1 MLLVKVKDGCLPK
14 RAHPWDAG
22 LDLCSAEDVEIR
34 PGELRGVR
42 TGISVALPKGTV
54 GLIKDRS
61 GLAKRGLH
69 VLAGVIDPNY
79 RGEIIVLVKNLGNDV
94 IKIKK
99 GDRFA
104 QLLVIPIIYA
114 EPVEVEELPESERG
128 ERGFGST
135 GL

>member
-1 MLLVKVKDGCLPK
+1 MLVKVEGGCLPK

-22 LDLCSAEDVEIR
+22 LDLCSAEDVEIK
-34 PGELRGVR
+34 PGELKGIR
-42 TGISVALPKGTV
+42 TGIRIALPKGTV

-61 GLAKRGLH
+61 GMAKKGLH

-79 RGEIIVLVKNLGNDV
+79 RGEIIVLVKNLGNEV

-99 GDRFA
+99 GERFA
-104 QLLVIPIIYA
+104 QILIIPIIYDEA
-114 EPVEVEELPESERG
+114 YEVNELPESERG
-128 ERGFGST
+128 DKGFGST